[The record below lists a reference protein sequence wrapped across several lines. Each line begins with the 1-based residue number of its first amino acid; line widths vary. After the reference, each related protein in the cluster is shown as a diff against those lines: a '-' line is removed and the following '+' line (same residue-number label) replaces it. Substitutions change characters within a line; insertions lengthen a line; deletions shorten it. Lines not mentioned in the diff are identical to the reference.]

1 MGVIEQAVANLENLE
16 EDFAPVLIQLGSKH
30 PIRADFSG
38 DKVDI
43 FIQSVLSIWNSVLAE
58 KMTPEC
64 STAWKTLLKYILGKI
79 RQGYHYKIKEDKI
92 KNKK

>member
-1 MGVIEQAVANLENLE
+1 MGVLEQAVANLENLD

-43 FIQSVLSIWNSVLAE
+43 FVQSVISIWNMVLAE
-58 KMTPEC
+58 QMTTEC
-64 STAWKTLLKYILGKI
+64 SAAWTILLRYILHKI
-79 RQGYHYKIKEDKI
+79 RKGYQYKIKEDKI